1 VTTQAPPSPGGTQR
15 PASRP
20 SWPALLVHRMLC
32 LLQADF
38 RRLPGPLVIASVLTG
53 AAVLF
58 SVRQHPPLELA
69 IAVPLSV
76 LATAPLGV
84 VRRFPGPVIATVLF
98 ANLGF
103 LLFARLS
110 WPAVAIACW
119 LAALGISPLLLP
131 CRQAVAVLVLTE
143 LVTIV
148 AYVHIVPGRA
158 PWDATVTEAVTALAA
173 WGTGE
178 LLRAQRKSAADRA
191 AAAEQLHSLAERDA
205 IARERASI
213 ARELH
218 DVVAHHV
225 SMIAVR
231 AATAPYA
238 IAGIPPPG
246 QAAFGEIAEE
256 ARIALNELR
265 VVLGVLRAPGGQVE
279 AAPQPRI
286 TDVAELARRMAGT
299 GAEIELSTAGCPR
312 PLPGSVELCGYRI
325 VQEAL
330 TNAGRHAPGQA
341 VRVELAYT
349 SEALL
354 VTVRNDGGTGT
365 SGGAASGGAAGGAAG
380 TAQAGR
386 AGGGGYHAGF
396 GLTGLRERVAMLG
409 GTFEAGPDAA
419 AGFRVSALL
428 PAASDTT
435 AGRPG

>member
-1 VTTQAPPSPGGTQR
+1 MTTHAPPPPGGTQR
-15 PASRP
+15 GPASRL
-20 SWPALLVHRMLC
+20 SWPALLVHRVLC
-32 LLQADF
+32 LLQADV
-38 RRLPGPLVIASVLTG
+38 RRLPGPLGIAAVLTG
-53 AAVLF
+53 ATLLF
-58 SVRQHPPLELA
+58 SVRQHPPLNPA
-69 IAVPLSV
+69 IAVPLGV

-84 VRRFPGPVIATVLF
+84 VRRFPGPAIAAVLL
-98 ANLGF
+98 ANLGY

-110 WPAVAIACW
+110 WPALAIACW
-119 LAALGISPLLLP
+119 LIALGISPLLLP
-131 CRQAVAVLVLTE
+131 YRQAVAVLVLTE
-143 LVTIV
+143 LVTLAAYASIV
-148 AYVHIVPGRA
+148 SGRG

-173 WGTGE
+173 WGAGE
-178 LLRAQRKSAADRA
+178 LLRAQHKSAADRA
-191 AAAEQLHSLAERDA
+191 AVAEQLHGLAERDA
-205 IARERASI
+205 IARERAFI

-265 VVLGVLRAPGGQVE
+265 VVLGVLRAPDGRAE
-279 AAPQPRI
+279 TAPQPRI
-286 TDVAELARRMAGT
+286 TDVAELARRMASTGT
-299 GAEIELSTAGCPR
+299 EIELSTAGSPR
-312 PLPGSVELCGYRI
+312 PLPGSVEVCGYRI
-325 VQEAL
+325 VQEGL
-330 TNAGRHAPGQA
+330 TNAGRHAPGRA

-349 SEALL
+349 SEALR
-354 VTVRNDGGTGT
+354 VTVRNDGGTGAG
-365 SGGAASGGAAGGAAG
+365 GGAGSDLAGGAARG
-380 TAQAGR
+380 AQT
-386 AGGGGYHAGF
+386 GGDGCRAGF

-428 PAASDTT
+428 PAASDAT